1 METEASLVS
10 FIITRGNSYV
20 EPISEY
26 VEEIRQALSD
36 EVKARDVFAKKS
48 ILTNGI
54 KVAASENNAVY
65 RFEIPENFLF
75 EPSLSVQCTLGAKLR
90 FSFPA
95 VIADVHHQ
103 FVFVLLPFDA
113 GEMIAEVTC
122 EWNPSAL
129 VERLSDTYEAMQ
141 EKEIVSGLLH
151 RDLSNNTR
159 PATKEPIF
167 PSTFTQSQRDAVK
180 NSIARKISIIV
191 GERRSGKAGVAASLI
206 INALREGKRVLYLTS
221 SSESLHECMQE
232 VVSLNPAVAEESIA
246 VIDSGICLL
255 PPLPVPVYGMKGG
268 ELPAQREGIKKLLKI
283 VTAEYEYDR
292 VDTLMQKLTEKQ
304 RQIGE
309 ALSEA
314 DGIKAELLRMQ
325 NASMIERMKQ
335 RINKSDID
343 NVQPQLQ
350 NKLALVERLKQHA
363 STLTKEQI
371 KKEMQLPVQL
381 KEKKEIEKLASMQVT
396 LQSSFPPAVASVR
409 CIAATAHHA
418 LTIEDSKLGEFD
430 VVCIDD
436 AHALNLAEFFWC
448 ASHGK
453 EQCYVLADI
462 AGQPPQSVSQFASAR
477 KWLQKNYFSYYQQH
491 DSDEHRFT
499 IGMLPENTANELAN
513 PGLSP
518 SLFESCLAA
527 AVQQTPIPQGAEGKI
542 YCINTAD
549 QRSISEQY
557 LGKKKILPYNKA
569 NAKRVIEC
577 VKHALMNGTTTQ
589 SDILVVVPPS
599 GQATYLRELLRAHQ
613 ISDVEIATLGSV
625 RLCTKRSV
633 IFDTTVAGLDFTLRL
648 FDDKKSGAVR
658 VADTFK
664 TLLSTVRED
673 LYAIA
678 DISYFNTRYKDRL
691 ISKLLALFSSRSES
705 AGNILNAVRRFDDL
719 SPEFRKRVLFA
730 TAEEKQSTEYKTK
743 LEQAKPSSF
752 DASKSPSQQS
762 IAVAEQKL
770 KKDIP
775 AVILRVLAKRDIV
788 NILAQYLEAYPF
800 YKTTQETAKYAASLP
815 ELECENENDFKNVMQ
830 MWNVLIYETS
840 DSQKTD
846 HPLAIKARVD
856 SKIASDIQE
865 IHAYYHSD
873 LELVVELGKQKL
885 AQSIQKI
892 FNDCIGRKP
901 VTPTDWMNAYLVFL
915 GRMEKY
921 LDTVTKQIRM

>member
-1 METEASLVS
+1 M
-10 FIITRGNSYV
+10 

-26 VEEIRQALSD
+26 VSEIRQALSD

-54 KVAASENNAVY
+54 RVVASENNAVY

-75 EPSLSVQCTLGAKLR
+75 EPSLSVQCTLGTKLR

-95 VIADVHHQ
+95 VVADVQHQ
-103 FVFVLLPFDA
+103 FVFFLLPFDA
-113 GEMIAEVTC
+113 GELIAEVTC

-129 VERLSDTYEAMQ
+129 VGLLSDRYEAMK
-141 EKEIVSGLLH
+141 EKEIVSGLFH
-151 RDLSNNTR
+151 RDFSNNTR
-159 PATKEPIF
+159 QATKETIF

-180 NSIARKISIIV
+180 NSITRKISIIV
-191 GERRSGKAGVAASLI
+191 GERRCGKTGVAASLI
-206 INALREGKRVLYLTS
+206 INALREEKRVLYLTS
-221 SSESLHECMQE
+221 SSESLYECMQE

-246 VIDSGICLL
+246 VIDSGISRL
-255 PPLPVPVYGMKGG
+255 PPLPIPVYGMKGDG
-268 ELPAQREGIKKLLKI
+268 LPEQREGLNKLMKI
-283 VTAEYEYDR
+283 VAAEYEYAR
-292 VDTLMQKLTEKQ
+292 VETLIQKVAEKQ
-304 RQIGE
+304 RQIEE
-309 ALSEA
+309 ASSESEA
-314 DGIKAELLRMQ
+314 ARSELLRMQ

-343 NVQPQLQ
+343 NVQSQLQ
-350 NKLALVERLKQHA
+350 NKLALVERLKHHA

-381 KEKKEIEKLASMQVT
+381 KEKKEIEKLASLQVT
-396 LQSSFPPAVASVR
+396 LQSFFPPSPASKR
-409 CIAATAHHA
+409 CIAATVHHA

-430 VVCIDD
+430 IVCIDD

-453 EQCYVLADI
+453 EQCFILADI
-462 AGQPPQSVSQFASAR
+462 AEQPPQSVSQFASAR

-499 IGMLPENTANELAN
+499 IGMLPENTASELTN
-513 PGLSP
+513 PELSP
-518 SLFESCLAA
+518 SLFESCLAG
-527 AVQQTPIPQGAEGKI
+527 AVQQTPIPQGVKGKI

-557 LGKKKILPYNKA
+557 LGKKKILPYNEA

-577 VKHALMNGTTTQ
+577 VKHSLMKGSTTQ

-613 ISDVEIATLGSV
+613 MNDVEIATLGSV

-648 FDDKKSGAVR
+648 LDDKKSGAVR
-658 VADTFK
+658 VADTLK

-673 LYAIA
+673 LYVIA

-730 TAEEKQSTEYKTK
+730 TAGEKQSTEYKTK
-743 LEQAKPSSF
+743 LEQAKPASV
-752 DASKSPSQQS
+752 DASKLPSQQS
-762 IAVAEQKL
+762 TAMAEQRL

-775 AVILRVLAKRDIV
+775 AAILRVLAKRDII

-800 YKTTQETAKYAASLP
+800 YKITPETVKYAVSLS
-815 ELECENENDFKNVMQ
+815 ELACENENDFKNVME
-830 MWNVLIYETS
+830 MWNVMIYETS

-846 HPLAIKARVD
+846 HPLATKARVD

-901 VTPTDWMNAYLVFL
+901 VTTTDWMNAYLVFL

-921 LDTVTKQIRM
+921 LDAVTKQIRM

>member
-1 METEASLVS
+1 MSLVS
-10 FIITRGNSYV
+10 FIITGENCYV
-20 EPISEY
+20 ESVNDYIG
-26 VEEIRQALSD
+26 EIRGALSD
-36 EVKARDVFAKKS
+36 EVKARDAFAKKS

-54 KVAASENNAVY
+54 RVAASENNAVY

-75 EPSLSVQCTLGAKLR
+75 EPSLLVHCTLGTKLR

-95 VIADVHHQ
+95 VVADVHHQ
-103 FVFVLLPFDA
+103 FVFFLLPFDA
-113 GEMIAEVTC
+113 GEMMAEVTC
-122 EWNPSAL
+122 EWNPSEL
-129 VERLSDTYEAMQ
+129 VQRLSERCKAM
-141 EKEIVSGLLH
+141 EGNKIVSGLLH
-151 RDLSNNTR
+151 RDFSSNIR

-167 PSTFTQSQRDAVK
+167 PSSFTLSQRDAVK
-180 NSIARKISIIV
+180 NSIIRKISIIV
-191 GERRSGKAGVAASLI
+191 GERRGGKAEVAASLI

-232 VVSLNPAVAEESIA
+232 VASLNPAVAEESMA
-246 VIDSGICLL
+246 VIDLGICLL
-255 PPLPVPVYGMKGG
+255 PPLPIPLYGMKGS
-268 ELPAQREGIKKLLKI
+268 ELPLQREGLNRLLKI
-283 VTAEYEYDR
+283 VAAEYEYDR
-292 VDTLMQKLTEKQ
+292 VDILMQKLAEKQ
-304 RQIGE
+304 QQIEE
-309 ALSEA
+309 ASHEA
-314 DGIKAELLRMQ
+314 EEANAELLRMQ

-343 NVQPQLQ
+343 NVQLQLQ

-363 STLTKEQI
+363 SSLTKEQI

-381 KEKKEIEKLASMQVT
+381 KEKKEIEKLASVQVT
-396 LQSSFPPAVASVR
+396 LQPSFPSGTASER
-409 CIAATAHHA
+409 SIAATVHHA

-453 EQCYVLADI
+453 EQCFVLANI

-477 KWLQKNYFSYYQQH
+477 SWLQKNYFTYYQQL

-499 IGMLPENTANELAN
+499 IGILPENSANELTN
-513 PGLSP
+513 PEISP

-527 AVQQTPIPQGAEGKI
+527 AVQQTPIPEGVKGKI

-549 QRSISEQY
+549 QRSTSEQY
-557 LGKKKILPYNKA
+557 LGKKKILPYNEA

-577 VKHALMNGTTTQ
+577 VKHSLMNGATTQ
-589 SDILVVVPPS
+589 SDILIVAPPS
-599 GQATYLRELLRAHQ
+599 GQATYLRELLRANQ
-613 ISDVEIATLGSV
+613 MIDVEIATLGSM

-633 IFDTTVAGLDFTLRL
+633 IFDTTVAGLDFTLRVL
-648 FDDKKSGAVR
+648 DDKKSGAIRAVN
-658 VADTFK
+658 TFS

-673 LYAIA
+673 LYVIA
-678 DISYFNTRYKDRL
+678 DVSYFNTRYKDRL
-691 ISKLLALFSSRSES
+691 ISRLLALFSSRSES

-719 SPEFRKRVLFA
+719 SPEFRKKVLFA

-770 KKDIP
+770 KRDIR
-775 AVILRVLAKRDIV
+775 AAILRVLAKRHII

-800 YKTTQETAKYAASLP
+800 YKTTQETAQYTASLS
-815 ELECENENDFKNVMQ
+815 EMECENENEFKNVMR

-840 DSQKTD
+840 DSQKAD
-846 HPLAIKARVD
+846 HPLATKARVD
-856 SKIASDIQE
+856 SKIKSDIQE

-873 LELVVELGKQKL
+873 LELVVEQGKQKL

-921 LDTVTKQIRM
+921 LETVTKQIRM

>member
-1 METEASLVS
+1 VETEASLVS
-10 FIITRGNSYV
+10 LIITRGNFYV

-26 VEEIRQALSD
+26 VVEIRQALSD

-54 KVAASENNAVY
+54 RVAASENNAVY

-103 FVFVLLPFDA
+103 FVFFLLPFDA

-129 VERLSDTYEAMQ
+129 VERLSDRYKLMQ

-151 RDLSNNTR
+151 RDFSNNTR
-159 PATKEPIF
+159 SATKESIF
-167 PSTFTQSQRDAVK
+167 PSTFRQSQRDAVK
-180 NSIARKISIIV
+180 NSIERKISIIV
-191 GERRSGKAGVAASLI
+191 GERRSGKTRVAASLI
-206 INALREGKRVLYLTS
+206 INALREGKRVLYLTP

-232 VVSLNPAVAEESIA
+232 IISLNPAVAEESIA

-255 PPLPVPVYGMKGG
+255 PPLPIPVYGMKGG
-268 ELPAQREGIKKLLKI
+268 ELPAQREGLNKLIKI
-283 VTAEYEYDR
+283 VTSEYEYDR
-292 VDTLMQKLTEKQ
+292 VDTLMQKITEKQ
-304 RQIGE
+304 RQIEE
-309 ALSEA
+309 ASSEA

-325 NASMIERMKQ
+325 NASMIGRMKQ

-343 NVQPQLQ
+343 NVQSQLQ

-363 STLTKEQI
+363 WTLSKEQT

-381 KEKKEIEKLASMQVT
+381 KEKKEIERLASTQVA
-396 LQSSFPPAVASVR
+396 LQSSLPPGAASVR
-409 CIAATAHHA
+409 CIAATVHHA

-448 ASHGK
+448 ASRGK
-453 EQCYVLADI
+453 EQCFILADI
-462 AGQPPQSVSQFASAR
+462 AEQPPQSVSQFASAR

-513 PGLSP
+513 SGLSP

-527 AVQQTPIPQGAEGKI
+527 AVQQTPIPPGVKGKI

-549 QRSISEQY
+549 QRPISEQY
-557 LGKKKILPYNKA
+557 LGKKKILPYNET

-577 VKHALMNGTTTQ
+577 VKHSLMNGTTTQ
-589 SDILVVVPPS
+589 SDILIVVPPS
-599 GQATYLRELLRAHQ
+599 GQVTYLRELLRAHQ
-613 ISDVEIATLGSV
+613 LSDVEIATLGSV
-625 RLCTKRSV
+625 RLCTKRCV

-648 FDDKKSGAVR
+648 LDDKKSGAVR

-673 LYAIA
+673 LYVVA
-678 DISYFNTRYKDRL
+678 DISYFNTRYKNRL
-691 ISKLLALFSSRSES
+691 ISKLLALFSIRSES
-705 AGNILNAVRRFDDL
+705 AGNIRNVLRRFDDL

-730 TAEEKQSTEYKTK
+730 TAEEKQTTEYKTK
-743 LEQAKPSSF
+743 LEQVKPSSF

-762 IAVAEQKL
+762 IAVTEQNL
-770 KKDIP
+770 KKDIRS
-775 AVILRVLAKRDIV
+775 AVLRVLAKREVI
-788 NILAQYLEAYPF
+788 NILAQYLEAYPL
-800 YKTTQETAKYAASLP
+800 YKTTQETAKYAASLS

-830 MWNVLIYETS
+830 MWNVLIYEAS
-840 DSQKTD
+840 ESQKTD
-846 HPLAIKARVD
+846 HPLATKARVD

-901 VTPTDWMNAYLVFL
+901 VTPIDWMNAYLIFL

>member
-1 METEASLVS
+1 M
-10 FIITRGNSYV
+10 

-26 VEEIRQALSD
+26 VGEIRQALSD
-36 EVKARDVFAKKS
+36 EVKARNGFAKKS

-54 KVAASENNAVY
+54 RVASSENNAVY

-103 FVFVLLPFDA
+103 FVFFLLPFDA

-122 EWNPSAL
+122 EWNPSAM
-129 VERLSDTYEAMQ
+129 VERLSDRYEAMQ
-141 EKEIVSGLLH
+141 EKEIVSRLLH
-151 RDLSNNTR
+151 RDFSNNTR

-167 PSTFTQSQRDAVK
+167 PSTFTQSQRNAVK

-191 GERRSGKAGVAASLI
+191 GERRSGKTRVAASLI

-255 PPLPVPVYGMKGG
+255 PPLPIPVYGVKGG
-268 ELPAQREGIKKLLKI
+268 ELPSQREGLSKLLKI

-292 VDTLMQKLTEKQ
+292 VDTLMQKVTEKH
-304 RQIGE
+304 RQIE
-309 ALSEA
+309 ETSSEA

-335 RINKSDID
+335 RINKSDLD
-343 NVQPQLQ
+343 YVQSQLQ
-350 NKLALVERLKQHA
+350 HKLALVERLTQHA
-363 STLTKEQI
+363 STLTKEQT

-381 KEKKEIEKLASMQVT
+381 KEKKEIEKLASLQVA
-396 LQSSFPPAVASVR
+396 LQSSFPPAPASER
-409 CIAATAHHA
+409 CIAATVHHA
-418 LTIEDSKLGEFD
+418 LTIEESKLGEFD

-453 EQCYVLADI
+453 QQCFILADI
-462 AGQPPQSVSQFASAR
+462 AEQPPQSVSQFASAR

-491 DSDEHRFT
+491 DRDEHRFT
-499 IGMLPENTANELAN
+499 IGMLPENTANELSN
-513 PGLSP
+513 PKLSP

-527 AVQQTPIPQGAEGKI
+527 AVQQTPIPQGVKGKI

-549 QRSISEQY
+549 QRPISEQY
-557 LGKKKILPYNKA
+557 LGKKKILPYNET

-577 VKHALMNGTTTQ
+577 VKHSLMNGATTQ

-613 ISDVEIATLGSV
+613 LSDVEIATLGSV
-625 RLCTKRSV
+625 RLCTMRSV

-648 FDDKKSGAVR
+648 LDDKKSGAVR

-664 TLLSTVRED
+664 TLVSTVRED
-673 LYAIA
+673 LYVVA

-691 ISKLLALFSSRSES
+691 ISKLLALFSIRSES
-705 AGNILNAVRRFDDL
+705 AGNIRNVLRRFDDL

-730 TAEEKQSTEYKTK
+730 TAEEKQTTEYKTK

-752 DASKSPSQQS
+752 DASKSPLQQS
-762 IAVAEQKL
+762 IAVTEQKL

-775 AVILRVLAKRDIV
+775 SAILRVLAKRDII

-815 ELECENENDFKNVMQ
+815 ELECKNENDFKNVME

-846 HPLAIKARVD
+846 HPLATKARVD